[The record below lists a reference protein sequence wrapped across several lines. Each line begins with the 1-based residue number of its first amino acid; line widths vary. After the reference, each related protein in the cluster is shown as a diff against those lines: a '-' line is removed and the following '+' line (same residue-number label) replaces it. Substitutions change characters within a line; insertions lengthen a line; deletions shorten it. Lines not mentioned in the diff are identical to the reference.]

1 MPEENEIKDVPPEVQ
16 TPKDSEA
23 GLTPKGVAA
32 MQGDTKAERD
42 WVDRGIVDVP
52 VADLPAP
59 EGVSSPVDFDHHIA
73 WEDAQSATKQLPEI
87 QKAVKE
93 GKNGDDFYQED
104 QAANLDYGHGS
115 LRTYDLFYGSDAV
128 KLDKVGDQYTIVS
141 GRHRIFAAK
150 DAGLETIP
158 ARVSEKVSPQS

>member
-1 MPEENEIKDVPPEVQ
+1 MSEEKEIKDVPPEIH
-16 TPKDSEA
+16 TPKDNEA
-23 GLTPKGVAA
+23 GLTSRGVAA
-32 MQGDTKAERD
+32 MQGDSKAGSD

-52 VADLPAP
+52 VADLPDP
-59 EGVSSPVDFDHHIA
+59 EDVSSPADFDHHIA
-73 WEDAQSATKQLPEI
+73 WQDAQSATKQLPEI

-104 QAANLDYGHGS
+104 KAANRDPLHGKYRVHQ
-115 LRTYDLFYGSDAV
+115 LYYGSDPVAV
-128 KLDKVGDQYTIVS
+128 EKMGNQYNILS

-158 ARVSEKVSPQS
+158 ARVSEKVSP